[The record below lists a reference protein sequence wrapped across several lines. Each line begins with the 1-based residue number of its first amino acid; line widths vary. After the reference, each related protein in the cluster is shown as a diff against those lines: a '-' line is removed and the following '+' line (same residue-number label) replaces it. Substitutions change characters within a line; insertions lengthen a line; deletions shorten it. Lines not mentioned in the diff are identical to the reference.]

1 MAADK
6 IYSSPNTLTG
16 SIGVFGMIMNFKDLA
31 NRNGIRS
38 DIVSTNA
45 NSQVYSPL
53 SGAAPGTIPILT
65 RSVESTYKRFVYF
78 CNSKQK
84 KNLLNRLT
92 QLAVVEFGAEPEQ
105 NN

>member
-1 MAADK
+1 M
-6 IYSSPNTLTG
+6 
-16 SIGVFGMIMNFKDLA
+16 FCMIMNFKDLA

-78 CNSKQK
+78 VTQNRK
-84 KNLLNRLT
+84 KIFEQIDAIGGR
-92 QLAVVEFGAEPEQ
+92 VWEFGTRSKTIRLGRRVRLASTS
-105 NN
+105 N